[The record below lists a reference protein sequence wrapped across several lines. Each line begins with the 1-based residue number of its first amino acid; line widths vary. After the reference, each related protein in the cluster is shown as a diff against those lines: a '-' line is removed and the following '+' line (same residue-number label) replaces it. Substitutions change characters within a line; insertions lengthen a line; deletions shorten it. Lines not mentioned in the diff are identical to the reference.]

1 MSQRIKCLGRN
12 VTKEVKDVYSENYKT
27 LDEGI

>member
-1 MSQRIKCLGRN
+1 MSQRIKLLGRN
-12 VTKEVKDVYSENYKT
+12 VTKEVKDMYSKNYKT